1 MSEQIMV
8 RVEHI
13 RQERLCMRGAREWL
27 AHHGIDLRELVETG
41 IPVER
46 VEATGDDFAL
56 RVSARARAQA
66 SEVTP

>member
-8 RVEHI
+8 KVEHI
-13 RQERLCMRGAREWL
+13 RQEQLCMRGAREWL
-27 AHHGIDLRELVETG
+27 MHNGLDLSELLDKG

-56 RVSARARAQA
+56 RVSARARMQA
-66 SEVTP
+66 SGGGQ